1 MDATTDFRNYRSW
14 TLSMICTDLNK
25 SRMICLQLL
34 LFFSPSWL
42 KTNLCGCFS
51 NFVTVIYNGLTSI
64 EHCGLFNYSSE
75 ILKVSLGSKILLQ
88 TIGQNK
94 TILHLQIYLEKNP
107 RNNNWGISNCL
118 CSFASQK
125 HLCHLGNCKSSWI
138 NYHAAFL
145 EANLHNCYHYAECE

>member
-1 MDATTDFRNYRSW
+1 MPLW
-14 TLSMICTDLNK
+14 TLEITSLKLYLWFVLTSTSQEWFVSSYFCF
-25 SRMICLQLL
+25 
-34 LFFSPSWL
+34 FFSSWL

-51 NFVTVIYNGLTSI
+51 NFVTVIYNGPTSV

-88 TIGQNK
+88 MIGQNK
-94 TILHLQIYLEKNP
+94 TILYLQIYLEKNP

>member
-1 MDATTDFRNYRSW
+1 MPLH
-14 TLSMICTDLNK
+14 TLEIIGLKLYLWFVLTST
-25 SRMICLQLL
+25 SQEWFVSSY
-34 LFFSPSWL
+34 FFFFPSWL

-51 NFVTVIYNGLTSI
+51 NFVTVIYNGSTSV

-88 TIGQNK
+88 MIGQNK
-94 TILHLQIYLEKNP
+94 TILYLQIYLEKNP